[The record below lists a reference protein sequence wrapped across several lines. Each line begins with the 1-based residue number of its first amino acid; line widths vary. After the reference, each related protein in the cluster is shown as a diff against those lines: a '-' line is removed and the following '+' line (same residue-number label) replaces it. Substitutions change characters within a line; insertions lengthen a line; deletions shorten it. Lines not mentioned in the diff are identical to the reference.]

1 MLGKGFLIFRFIW
14 VYLSTTHVRLFW
26 SHKKEKEKKK
36 ETNNVRLLIFRL
48 YFSFYVES
56 RKYFL
61 LSFSYGY
68 EVFDILSL
76 RVIFYVALLYDTL
89 NNKIKENLMCV
100 KGKTSMWTKVP

>member
-1 MLGKGFLIFRFIW
+1 MSISIYHTCKAFLIP
-14 VYLSTTHVRLFW
+14 
-26 SHKKEKEKKK
+26 KKRKRKKK

-61 LSFSYGY
+61 LSFSYGF

-76 RVIFYVALLYDTL
+76 RVIFYVALLHDTV

-100 KGKTSMWTKVP
+100 KGKTSM